1 MKSSRDPRGW
11 QFWWQF
17 GGPRGTLAD
26 TYPQFRDLY
35 GLPNPAAGS
44 RRVVG
49 SSPTG
54 GARRAPTSS
63 FEVRGPF
70 GSVAVTRS
78 VPNARLPSVS
88 WFRRPSAR
96 YASPTA
102 HNRPRKTLAV
112 MLGSAC
118 GERLATV
125 LATVYLIFNRLG
137 RALVQ
142 LLPERPEPHGLLA
155 LMLLHDARRDA
166 RTRDGELVLLAD
178 QDRSLWDAAQL
189 TAGPRLSAA
198 RPGTRRPW
206 AVRAAAGHRRSAHQA
221 EHPSG
226 VPSRSGPWTL
236 SATRGRHG
244 RWLIDEQGHGDVSK
258 DKGTS
263 CNRSRSQQPTS

>member
-1 MKSSRDPRGW
+1 MAVWGTTRDPCGHIPAVQRLVRTTRTLRLEAEGLLVRV
-11 QFWWQF
+11 QP
-17 GGPRGTLAD
+17 GEPEGPRPRRSRSGVLSVRW
-26 TYPQFRDLY
+26 P
-35 GLPNPAAGS
+35 LPVPFPMPACPASLG
-44 RRVVG
+44 VL
-49 SSPTG
+49 TQ
-54 GARRAPTSS
+54 
-63 FEVRGPF
+63 E
-70 GSVAVTRS
+70 
-78 VPNARLPSVS
+78 LPSCSVS
-88 WFRRPSAR
+88 
-96 YASPTA
+96 
-102 HNRPRKTLAV
+102 
-112 MLGSAC
+112 G
-118 GERLATV
+118 GEPGHG

-221 EHPSG
+221 DHPSG

-244 RWLIDEQGHGDVSK
+244 RWLIDEHGHGDVSK